1 MYSQFTPFQ
10 PYIPMMPQQVQ
21 QQPQQAQMPQ
31 IQPNPQPQT
40 QQMQTGDGV
49 FHFVSGMDE
58 VNAWIVQPGRS
69 VFLFDRNKNTFYI
82 KSVDINGMPKPIEI
96 CDYQRREEKKMDDT
110 SQKPDFATK
119 EDLEA
124 FKAEILAMIP
134 KKPQTG
140 RKPKQEVEEDE

>member
-1 MYSQFTPFQ
+1 
-10 PYIPMMPQQVQ
+10 
-21 QQPQQAQMPQ
+21 
-31 IQPNPQPQT
+31 
-40 QQMQTGDGV
+40 
-49 FHFVSGMDE
+49 MDE

-134 KKPQTG
+134 KKPQTS
-140 RKPKQEVEEDE
+140 RKQKQEAEEDE